1 MSNNVF
7 STPDGLVGNLNGL
20 FKEVYA
26 DKMEDLIPDGVILL
40 NKIPFVGK
48 DKQLGNLYHQP
59 IILGMEHGVTFASSD
74 EDAFTLNAAVAGSI
88 KDAQVN

>member
-20 FKEVYA
+20 FKEIYA

-48 DKQLGNLYHQP
+48 DKQLGNLYH
-59 IILGMEHGVTFASSD
+59 
-74 EDAFTLNAAVAGSI
+74 
-88 KDAQVN
+88 